1 MPTKSW
7 KNHPQKLL
15 RILKSTFFSLLPW
28 LPKRPRF
35 SSPFYKKLNRFK
47 TRKTKN
53 VTDVASAS
61 FGDLASMKKKNRLKQ
76 KIKKKPDTSSNP
88 FKAEAASVNVH
99 DRIRTCN
106 LSVRNRTRY
115 PLRHMDF
122 TCNTIVVRC
131 FSMKKI
137 HLLSSFL
144 IFNQKKSGNPNHV
157 ILTNWNNSV
166 RAGTWCLFKSRLP

>member
-1 MPTKSW
+1 MFVLTTKSW

-76 KIKKKPDTSSNP
+76 KIKKNQIHPQ
-88 FKAEAASVNVH
+88 
-99 DRIRTCN
+99 
-106 LSVRNRTRY
+106 
-115 PLRHMDF
+115 
-122 TCNTIVVRC
+122 
-131 FSMKKI
+131 I
-137 HLLSSFL
+137 HLRLRLHLSTSMTGFEPAIYRFETERVIRYATWTL
-144 IFNQKKSGNPNHV
+144 HVTQSLWGVFQWKKSTFSH
-157 ILTNWNNSV
+157 
-166 RAGTWCLFKSRLP
+166 LF